1 MPFRGSLIAAALVRV
16 LVISWCKGA
25 FIWYYL
31 CFMHLVF
38 QGFSWLHLSLADFCS
53 LAGRKPFKARELS
66 LLCWRNFS
74 QLLSLW
80 SHSICQLPPLVCAAQ
95 NKQHAKIITQPIRIL
110 CLVSQPMP
118 KEHTLAWKHLDLDQA
133 SGREVNF
140 VQWLGDA
147 DTRKWCKLMGL
158 KRVGSRDILTSTCE
172 FVSGHNQKAFWAKNR
187 PFLLSSLQAFPGLG
201 SAAAHPAPHLGPPMR
216 HISCRIWV
224 AGRQGAK
231 RLSLLGTGCKS
242 TQGQTMCVRSSPVH
256 PGVLWLSAA
265 MALSSGEQ
273 DAERGSILGLWQ
285 NF

>member
-1 MPFRGSLIAAALVRV
+1 
-16 LVISWCKGA
+16 
-25 FIWYYL
+25 
-31 CFMHLVF
+31 MHLVF

-133 SGREVNF
+133 AGREVNF

-158 KRVGSRDILTSTCE
+158 KGLYLTSGIQGYPHIHMWICIRTQPKGILGQEQAILALFPASISRTGECCSPSSSTSWTSHE
-172 FVSGHNQKAFWAKNR
+172 TH
-187 PFLLSSLQAFPGLG
+187 FLSY
-201 SAAAHPAPHLGPPMR
+201 M
-216 HISCRIWV
+216 SCRE
-224 AGRQGAK
+224 AGSKEAEPSRH
-231 RLSLLGTGCKS
+231 RLQEHS
-242 TQGQTMCVRSSPVH
+242 RSDHVCE
-256 PGVLWLSAA
+256 V
-265 MALSSGEQ
+265 
-273 DAERGSILGLWQ
+273 
-285 NF
+285 